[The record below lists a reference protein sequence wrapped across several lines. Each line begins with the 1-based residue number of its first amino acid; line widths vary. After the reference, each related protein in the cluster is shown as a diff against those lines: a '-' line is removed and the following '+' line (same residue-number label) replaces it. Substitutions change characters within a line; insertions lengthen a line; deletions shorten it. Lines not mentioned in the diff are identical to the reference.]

1 LDGRNYAVIELK
13 VTTERASSAPPARNR
28 PLGLPGSRIALLAEM
43 GALLLMLT
51 VMLNRVRARSFAGL
65 RPRIM
70 ASLGTLLLLLTIAWI
85 ACGGGPAFVFTPPSG
100 GTPAGSYVVTVTAT
114 SGHLS
119 HAITVGLTVR

>member
-43 GALLLMLT
+43 GALLLALT

-70 ASLGTLLLLLTIAWI
+70 ASLGTLLLLTIAWI

-119 HAITVGLTVR
+119 HAITVKLAVD